1 MDQRLL
7 DYPHSDMRRARAAAL
22 SIIPTTTG
30 AAKTLGQIIP
40 SLSGK
45 IDGISYRVPVPDGSV
60 VDLAL
65 ELETDVTVE
74 DINKVMRNAAE
85 DEMQFHL
92 QYSEEPI
99 VSVDIVGNSYSAI
112 YDAPLTKVLK
122 KNFVKITGWYDN
134 ESGYANRVVD
144 LVRKMGHFELNKKEW
159 FD

>member
-1 MDQRLL
+1 
-7 DYPHSDMRRARAAAL
+7 
-22 SIIPTTTG
+22 
-30 AAKTLGQIIP
+30 
-40 SLSGK
+40 
-45 IDGISYRVPVPDGSV
+45 
-60 VDLAL
+60 
-65 ELETDVTVE
+65 
-74 DINKVMRNAAE
+74 
-85 DEMQFHL
+85 MQFHL